1 MTTQSFASS
10 ALVGMSLSLHL
21 LDKLLKKGVLSADEV
36 CGIAE
41 CSFRRS
47 RSVIPR
53 SCRSLFRHD
62 VARLRGPAG
71 ECFLA
76 KGVALVNP

>member
-10 ALVGMSLSLHL
+10 ALVGMSISLHL

-41 CSFRRS
+41 AALSAMEAHQSGFPEANRGD
-47 RSVIPR
+47 
-53 SCRSLFRHD
+53 FEE
-62 VARLRGPAG
+62 ARKLLETVLRDARGDPG
-71 ECFLA
+71 
-76 KGVALVNP
+76 